1 MKVKIIQHLM
11 IAILYDYNN
20 FLSDQ
25 FKDKLEENFRPYDV
39 IYLPE
44 VKEISLD

>member
-1 MKVKIIQHLM
+1 MKVRIIPNLKM
-11 IAILYDYNN
+11 VILYDYNN
-20 FLSDQ
+20 MLSDQ
-25 FKDKLEENFRPYDV
+25 FRNKLEKNFRPYDV